1 MTTDPHSAGCRRDSW
16 EHEESTE
23 MSGGDL
29 LVVHEQ
35 CQRAGFHGD
44 RQLNFTGSDF
54 AGANQMG
61 ALVSIHNIEVG
72 SPVIKPKSPS
82 TLVIAECGDDSAFA
96 GWAINDGRHR
106 EATKH

>member
-1 MTTDPHSAGCRRDSW
+1 MTSCH
-16 EHEESTE
+16 
-23 MSGGDL
+23 L
-29 LVVHEQ
+29 LVVDKQRQ
-35 CQRAGFHGD
+35 CASFHGD
-44 RQLNFTGSDF
+44 RQANFTGSDF

-61 ALVSIHNIEVG
+61 ALVSVHNIEVG

>member
-1 MTTDPHSAGCRRDSW
+1 
-16 EHEESTE
+16 

-35 CQRAGFHGD
+35 CQCAGFHGD

-61 ALVSIHNIEVG
+61 ALVSVHDIKVRGAMIE
-72 SPVIKPKSPS
+72 PKSPS
-82 TLVIAECGDDSAFA
+82 TLVITECSNDSAFA

>member
-1 MTTDPHSAGCRRDSW
+1 
-16 EHEESTE
+16 
-23 MSGGDL
+23 MSGCDL

-35 CQRAGFHGD
+35 CQCAGFHGD
-44 RQLNFTGSDF
+44 CQLNFACSDF
-54 AGANQMG
+54 AGANEMG
-61 ALVSIHNIEVG
+61 ALVSVHDIKVRG
-72 SPVIKPKSPS
+72 AMIKPKSPS